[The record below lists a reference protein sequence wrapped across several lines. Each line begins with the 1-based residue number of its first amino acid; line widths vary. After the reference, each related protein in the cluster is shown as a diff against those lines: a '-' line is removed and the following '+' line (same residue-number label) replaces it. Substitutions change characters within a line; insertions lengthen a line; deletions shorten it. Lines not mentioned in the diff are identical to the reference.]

1 MVVVKF
7 LKPFFDLILFLEK
20 CNGCGGFFEAIFCP
34 FLPSKS
40 VMNPAVFF
48 PSYVSRLIWFLPP
61 LLNLILVEC
70 ICKLL

>member
-1 MVVVKF
+1 MVVEKF

-40 VMNPAVFF
+40 VMNPVLFF
-48 PSYVSRLIWFLPP
+48 HLM
-61 LLNLILVEC
+61 
-70 ICKLL
+70 